1 MKLFAASI
9 KTTLATS
16 ALSSLLLCNSAMAES
31 HTGHTEHAA
40 HEHGAAR
47 LTIATTDAGMEIT
60 LESPAANIFGF
71 EHLASDDADHKTIHQ
86 AVNKLKAGET
96 LLIADSSAAC
106 TLASVDI
113 ESAQVDAHS
122 KEKHGDDE
130 HDAHQDEHDAHEAHD
145 EHHDDKHDDD
155 HSDEKHADHDEHHN
169 DHDDHADE
177 KHEDHDKHHDDEKH
191 DDHED
196 GKHEE
201 HEADHAEHDHKSE
214 SAHNDVDVTWN
225 FSCENPAKLTQVDV
239 RLFSAF
245 PKGFEDVDVDWI
257 SASQAGHLELNND
270 GIVLLSQ

>member
-1 MKLFAASI
+1 MKLSAASI

-122 KEKHGDDE
+122 KEKHG
-130 HDAHQDEHDAHEAHD
+130 EHDAHEAHD
-145 EHHDDKHDDD
+145 EHHDDDKHDD
-155 HSDEKHADHDEHHN
+155 
-169 DHDDHADE
+169 
-177 KHEDHDKHHDDEKH
+177 
-191 DDHED
+191 
-196 GKHEE
+196 
-201 HEADHAEHDHKSE
+201 DHAEHDHKSE
-214 SAHNDVDVTWN
+214 STHNDVDVTWN

>member
-1 MKLFAASI
+1 MKLSAASI

-71 EHLASDDADHKTIHQ
+71 EHLASDEADHKTIHQ
-86 AVNKLKAGET
+86 AVNKLKAGDT

-122 KEKHGDDE
+122 KEKHGDGE
-130 HDAHQDEHDAHEAHD
+130 HDAHHDAHEAHD
-145 EHHDDKHDDD
+145 EHHDDDKHNDHDD
-155 HSDEKHADHDEHHN
+155 HSDEKHADHDEHH
-169 DHDDHADE
+169 DDHADE
-177 KHEDHDKHHDDEKH
+177 KH
-191 DDHED
+191 DDHES
-196 GKHEE
+196 
-201 HEADHAEHDHKSE
+201 DHAE

-257 SASQAGHLELNND
+257 STSQAGHLELNND

>member
-1 MKLFAASI
+1 MKLSAASI

-16 ALSSLLLCNSAMAES
+16 ALSSLLLCNTAMAES

-47 LTIATTDAGMEIT
+47 LTIATTDAGMEVT

-71 EHLASDDADHKTIHQ
+71 EHLASDEADHKTIHQ

-122 KEKHGDDE
+122 KEKHGDGE
-130 HDAHQDEHDAHEAHD
+130 HDAHHDEHDAHEAHD
-145 EHHDDKHDDD
+145 
-155 HSDEKHADHDEHHN
+155 
-169 DHDDHADE
+169 
-177 KHEDHDKHHDDEKH
+177 
-191 DDHED
+191 DHED
-196 GKHEE
+196 GK

>member
-1 MKLFAASI
+1 MKLSAASI

-71 EHLASDDADHKTIHQ
+71 EHLASDEADHKTIHQ
-86 AVNKLKAGET
+86 AVNKLKAGDT

-122 KEKHGDDE
+122 KEKHG
-130 HDAHQDEHDAHEAHD
+130 EHDAHEAHD
-145 EHHDDKHDDD
+145 EHHDDDKHDDD
-155 HSDEKHADHDEHHN
+155 HSDEKHADHDEHH
-169 DHDDHADE
+169 DDHAD
-177 KHEDHDKHHDDEKH
+177 DKH

-196 GKHEE
+196 DKHEE

-245 PKGFEDVDVDWI
+245 PKGFEDIDVDWI

>member
-1 MKLFAASI
+1 MKLSAASI

-71 EHLASDDADHKTIHQ
+71 EHLASDEADHKTIHQ
-86 AVNKLKAGET
+86 AVNKLKAGDT

-106 TLASVDI
+106 TLTSVDI

-122 KEKHGDDE
+122 KEKH
-130 HDAHQDEHDAHEAHD
+130 DEHDAHEA
-145 EHHDDKHDDD
+145 HDDD

-177 KHEDHDKHHDDEKH
+177 
-191 DDHED
+191 
-196 GKHEE
+196 KHEE